1 MRDASSELY
10 SVASVFGDTV
20 YMESASYIG
29 CYRPKLLDLA
39 TARDARL
46 SLPIAGMLHTS
57 PVTILTGLDYAM
69 PSSITV
75 KNVAERN

>member
-1 MRDASSELY
+1 
-10 SVASVFGDTV
+10 
-20 YMESASYIG
+20 MESASYIG

-75 KNVAERN
+75 KKRCGKKLKKMLKR

>member
-1 MRDASSELY
+1 
-10 SVASVFGDTV
+10 
-20 YMESASYIG
+20 MESASYIG

-75 KNVAERN
+75 KKRCGKK